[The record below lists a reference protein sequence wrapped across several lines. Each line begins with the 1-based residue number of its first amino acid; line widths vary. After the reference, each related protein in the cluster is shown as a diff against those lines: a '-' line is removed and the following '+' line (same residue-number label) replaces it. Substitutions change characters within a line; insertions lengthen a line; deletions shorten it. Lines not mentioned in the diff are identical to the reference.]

1 MLRVNELRRQPGYKP
16 KFVNYP
22 LAFTAVE
29 VELTSAELGQLRRLR
44 FADYQN
50 DDEILREAVMRW
62 LFRNRTRRGKLK
74 QAAGGK

>member
-1 MLRVNELRRQPGYKP
+1 
-16 KFVNYP
+16 
-22 LAFTAVE
+22 
-29 VELTSAELGQLRRLR
+29 LR
-44 FADYQN
+44 FADYQK